1 MTRGPDRR
9 PEAEADGAF
18 LFALFAS
25 AHGASLAG
33 LDPPLRDRLLR
44 QGFAGQRT
52 TYRARYPAACF
63 EVIELDSVSIGRIV
77 TDRGADAVTL
87 VDIVLLPEWR
97 RRGLGTRLIGETMAA
112 ARSAGLPLRLS
123 VSADNPGAR
132 RLYARLGFAA
142 VRADDLHHDLHHD
155 LAWTPPSAGDS

>member
-63 EVIELDSVSIGRIV
+63 EVIELDSVSIGHHVRFVILNAPF
-77 TDRGADAVTL
+77 GA
-87 VDIVLLPEWR
+87 PQ
-97 RRGLGTRLIGETMAA
+97 M
-112 ARSAGLPLRLS
+112 PLFWKLQ
-123 VSADNPGAR
+123 
-132 RLYARLGFAA
+132 
-142 VRADDLHHDLHHD
+142 
-155 LAWTPPSAGDS
+155 